1 MRSRKD
7 GRRKRFKRQGGCLVR
22 GVPPVC
28 AGGVCLDRAETGH
41 EPGVQHPFSRFR
53 RRKGACPRPGRR
65 RRNASDGQVEQ
76 RGHFRTHGL
85 IREAVHGGVR
95 QFRHTVRAL
104 SGRPLCRELSGPGLT
119 AIARATGRRGGEALS
134 ASAARPASVLRS
146 VMSGEVIPAVR
157 ILLHTTCIYLIGMS
171 DFFIGLTATPHFI
184 PYRQRN
190 PNRYA

>member
-41 EPGVQHPFSRFR
+41 EPGVQHPFSRFC
-53 RRKGACPRPGRR
+53 RRKGGVPAAGKAAQKCVRRSGGAERALPYAWPDQGGRPRR
-65 RRNASDGQVEQ
+65 RPTVPP
-76 RGHFRTHGL
+76 HGSCS
-85 IREAVHGGVR
+85 VR
-95 QFRHTVRAL
+95 SSALSRAL
-104 SGRPLCRELSGPGLT
+104 RAGADGHCPCDRP
-119 AIARATGRRGGEALS
+119 AGGEALS